1 MKTLIGI
8 GIVLFIGLWI
18 WIGWE
23 LYNAPLLTDE
33 DMKDAFKDM
42 EGEI

>member
-1 MKTLIGI
+1 MNWIIGL
-8 GIVLFIGLWI
+8 GITLFIGVWI

-33 DMKDAFKDM
+33 DMKEAFKDM
-42 EGEI
+42 DL

>member
-8 GIVLFIGLWI
+8 GITLFIGVWI

-33 DMKDAFKDM
+33 DMKEAFKDM
-42 EGEI
+42 DL

>member
-1 MKTLIGI
+1 MNWIIGI
-8 GIVLFIGLWI
+8 GITLFIGVWI

-23 LYNAPLLTDE
+23 LYNAPLLTDD

-42 EGEI
+42 DL

>member
-8 GIVLFIGLWI
+8 GVALFIGVWI

-33 DMKDAFKDM
+33 DMKEAFKDM
-42 EGEI
+42 DL

>member
-8 GIVLFIGLWI
+8 GVTLFIGVWI

-33 DMKDAFKDM
+33 DMKEAFKDM
-42 EGEI
+42 DL

>member
-42 EGEI
+42 DL

>member
-1 MKTLIGI
+1 MEWIIGI

-23 LYNAPLLTDE
+23 LYNAPLLTDD

-42 EGEI
+42 DL

>member
-8 GIVLFIGLWI
+8 GITLFIGVWI

-23 LYNAPLLTDE
+23 LYNTPLLTDE
-33 DMKDAFKDM
+33 DMKEAFKDM
-42 EGEI
+42 DL

>member
-1 MKTLIGI
+1 MNWIIGI
-8 GIVLFIGLWI
+8 GITLFIGVWI

-33 DMKDAFKDM
+33 DMNEAFKDM
-42 EGEI
+42 DL

>member
-1 MKTLIGI
+1 MKTLLGI

-42 EGEI
+42 DL